1 MTANLK
7 GFGDLAAHYAEG
19 TASEAYEGAFAEIN
33 PNAQLSVFDEP
44 NQAPM
49 PEPALAEFFVASMTA
64 SAFELLADTRLEAY
78 ADRIAWG
85 IVNSFHMVAA
95 QVERAEDDAAKKL
108 GELAR
113 HSDPSEI
120 FACEL
125 EEAQRICQS
134 LMEARAALECMRDHG
149 AKVYHV
155 QTGRPWSATRGSR
168 VSTVLSAS
176 QIDARDFL
184 TSRAKARREQLNPTG
199 PIVVISGGSAWEDHR
214 AIYARL
220 DLIKARVPSM
230 TLATTAQT
238 KGVDAIAAAWAASNA
253 VPVIAF
259 RLNRALGNAAPFK
272 RNKLLVSLAP
282 VEVIVCEGSGIQINL
297 AEECRKVQIPLTI
310 IRKSDCR
317 GNAITA
323 QRRAA

>member
-1 MTANLK
+1 MESTQSFAD
-7 GFGDLAAHYAEG
+7 FAAHYAQL
-19 TASEAYEGAFAEIN
+19 TASDAYEGAFAETR
-33 PNAQLSVFDEP
+33 PTAQLSAFDEP
-44 NQAPM
+44 SQAPM

-78 ADRIAWG
+78 ANRIAWG

-120 FACEL
+120 FACEV

-149 AKVYHV
+149 AQVYHA

-168 VSTVLSAS
+168 VSSVTSAS
-176 QIDARDFL
+176 QIDAKDFL
-184 TSRAKARREQLNPTG
+184 ASRAKARREQLNPTG

-214 AIYARL
+214 PIYERL
-220 DLIKARVPSM
+220 DLIKRRVPSM
-230 TLATTAQT
+230 TLATTAQS
-238 KGVDAIAAAWAASNA
+238 KGVDAIAAAWAASHG

-259 RLNRALGNAAPFK
+259 RLNRSLGASAGFK

-297 AEECRKVQIPLTI
+297 ADECRKGEIPVTI

-317 GNAITA
+317 DSEITV
-323 QRRAA
+323 QRRAV